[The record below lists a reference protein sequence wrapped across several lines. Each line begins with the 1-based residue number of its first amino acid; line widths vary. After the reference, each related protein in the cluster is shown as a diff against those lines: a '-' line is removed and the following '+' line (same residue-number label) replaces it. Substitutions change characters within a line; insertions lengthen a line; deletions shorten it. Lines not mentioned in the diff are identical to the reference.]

1 LTGFS
6 STSIKQGISPKES
19 LVMSTQSI
27 CKSKVSNRFNGR
39 RTRITPQNVMPGD
52 EFVMRGQSNGVVYS
66 VDPSKDG
73 NLLTVVLPNGESF
86 ARFYGNDTRV
96 SIVEYPNTQARRR
109 AFSRN
114 GVLRSIAAAN
124 A

>member
-1 LTGFS
+1 
-6 STSIKQGISPKES
+6 
-19 LVMSTQSI
+19 MSTQSI
-27 CKSKVSNRFNGR
+27 CKSKVTNRFNGR

-52 EFVMRGQSNGVVYS
+52 EFVMRGESNGMVYS

-86 ARFYGNDTRV
+86 ARFYANDTRV
-96 SIVEYPNTQARRR
+96 TIVEYPNTQARRR

-114 GVLRSIAAAN
+114 GVLRTLAN